1 MEQTVVQDLIDGR
14 AEPGRVRA
22 ISLPHKQ
29 PRILIGVHP
38 IRTFWTTVIGKKVVM
53 AATGT
58 VLVFFVIG
66 HMLGNLGSSAIAR
79 RFLLSTW
86 QRTRQRSCPLS
97 HLQRHR
103 FELGVAEGVQSIEP
117 D

>member
-38 IRTFWTTVIGKKVVM
+38 IGTFWTTVIGKKVVM
-53 AATGT
+53 AGPLHGD
-58 VLVFFVIG
+58 VL
-66 HMLGNLGSSAIAR
+66 NPYR
-79 RFLLSTW
+79 RFTAGNSP
-86 QRTRQRSCPLS
+86 Q
-97 HLQRHR
+97 
-103 FELGVAEGVQSIEP
+103 
-117 D
+117 

>member
-38 IRTFWTTVIGKKVVM
+38 IGTFWTTVIGKKMVM

-58 VLVFFVIG
+58 VLVSFVIG
-66 HMLGNLGSSAIAR
+66 HMLGNLGSSEIAR
-79 RFLLSTW
+79 RFLLSIW
-86 QRTRQRSCPLS
+86 RTRPRSCPLS
-97 HLQRHR
+97 HSQRRR
-103 FELGVAEGVQSIEP
+103 FELGVAEGAQSIEP